1 MALRAGVYLVL
12 GGIGGVA
19 LAENKELVGDY
30 LYDAGMFVKSFAK
43 QLETV
48 EYSGQALASYPG
60 VKQLFDAL
68 GGISLT
74 RGEVQT
80 HVDTASAAVKDI
92 VKKSPTNA
100 RGDPASL
107 SSSVMLMCLKAAAV
121 GCTAYVC
128 YDARA
133 RKAALDA
140 LDRMRG
146 WGQVH
151 VKSCLNK
158 SKAML
163 GDANLSE
170 AVTNVH
176 ASLDKKRQ
184 HFKRHLDGV
193 RVKIAE
199 SGVQEKATLI
209 AQSALALVLEQ
220 AEKTKQLVAALAD
233 KKPATG
239 GI

>member
-1 MALRAGVYLVL
+1 M
-12 GGIGGVA
+12 
-19 LAENKELVGDY
+19 
-30 LYDAGMFVKSFAK
+30 
-43 QLETV
+43 
-48 EYSGQALASYPG
+48 
-60 VKQLFDAL
+60 
-68 GGISLT
+68 
-74 RGEVQT
+74 QT

-133 RKAALDA
+133 RQAALNA
-140 LDRMRG
+140 LDQLRG

-151 VKSCLNK
+151 VTSCLNK
-158 SKAML
+158 SKAL
-163 GDANLSE
+163 LCDANLSE

-184 HFKRHLDGV
+184 HFKRHLDDV
-193 RVKIAE
+193 RVTCVCMCACV
-199 SGVQEKATLI
+199 GVFLCVGVWVCGCV
-209 AQSALALVLEQ
+209 SLCVGGCVGVWVCVLFVCVFLALSVIC
-220 AEKTKQLVAALAD
+220 ARS
-233 KKPATG
+233 PS
-239 GI
+239 IPPSFS

>member
-1 MALRAGVYLVL
+1 MERERHTHTHTH
-12 GGIGGVA
+12 IH
-19 LAENKELVGDY
+19 
-30 LYDAGMFVKSFAK
+30 
-43 QLETV
+43 THT
-48 EYSGQALASYPG
+48 GQALASYPG

-184 HFKRHLDGV
+184 HFKRHLDDV
-193 RVKIAE
+193 RVTCVCMCACVCVCVFLCV
-199 SGVQEKATLI
+199 GVWVCGCVSLCVCVCY
-209 AQSALALVLEQ
+209 LYVCF
-220 AEKTKQLVAALAD
+220 
-233 KKPATG
+233 
-239 GI
+239 